1 MCPNEYAISRVP
13 SIIVEGGGAGRS
25 AIVLFCRKKRIYM
38 YMYIHICM
46 HTYFFI
52 SFSSRSPAGIN
63 ETRVIIVLGRERW
76 TSGPLS
82 TAQVDTAHCGGGD
95 AYAQRQGRESF
106 FRRASVPREIY
117 FASVPPPND
126 MEMFVDRTFDESN

>member
-1 MCPNEYAISRVP
+1 MQLAAL
-13 SIIVEGGGAGRS
+13 IIVREEGEVDHSRAD
-25 AIVLFCRKKRIYM
+25 AVVLFCRKKH
-38 YMYIHICM
+38 MYIYICT

-95 AYAQRQGRESF
+95 AYTRRQGRESF
-106 FRRASVPREIY
+106 FRHASVPREIY
-117 FASVPPPND
+117 FASTSPPRMPND
-126 MEMFVDRTFDESN
+126 METFDIGESN